1 MVIVLEPAIFC
12 LGLALDKA
20 AEDVTALVN
29 LVSTRCWGLLG
40 TGFRLGTCRGE
51 VASYL
56 GGFTGV
62 VCLSWY

>member
-20 AEDVTALVN
+20 AEAVAALVN
-29 LVSTRCWGLLG
+29 LVSIRCWGLPA
-40 TGFRLGTCRGE
+40 TGFRLGTWRGE

-56 GGFTGV
+56 GGLTGV